1 MAFAEVPQP
10 MQYAPKENLG
20 VTLANA
26 VGSIY
31 SGYKQGAAAQ
41 DATEFQ
47 TAFGQAYAKGDYNA
61 MQQLASA
68 HPQQWQTVQQ
78 GMTAIQDNNRQALGA
93 ASSDLSLAAA
103 TGDPQAV
110 MSVAQRHSQV
120 LQGLGIQPDALA
132 TAFQQNPQQV
142 RQYADMLG
150 SHALGPEKYF
160 TMQNQTLTRLQN
172 GQYQQGQL
180 QLGAQRAQT
189 QQQQADQQGQYQQ
202 GQLQQGAQ
210 RLNLD
215 AEMNRIKTNDLQLQR
230 QMQKG
235 KMDQDYQS
243 KQQASLQAKQQL
255 VDAYESGSNTLANMQ
270 TTLQNV
276 QQIPPET
283 FNAMWGVSGAINRRI
298 PGSPEAAAWNNIE
311 QMQGQARLMGVIGM
325 KGTGP
330 VSDSEGQAAAR
341 AYLALT
347 PDTPAKAARQAI
359 NNWNAVLQRQA
370 KYQQERAP
378 QIELYKQQIGQNQQQ
393 QAAQYQPGAA
403 APAGGGSAA
412 PVSWGSMTK

>member
-10 MQYAPKENLG
+10 MQYAPRENLG

-26 VGSIY
+26 VGTIY
-31 SGYKQGAAAQ
+31 SGYKQGVANEDAQ
-41 DATEFQ
+41 EFQ
-47 TAFGQAYAKGDYNA
+47 KAFGQAYAQGDYNA
-61 MQQLASA
+61 MQQLAAA

-78 GMTAIQDNNRQALGA
+78 GLTAIQQNNRDQLGA

-110 MSVAQRHSQV
+110 MNVAQRHAST
-120 LQGLGIQPDALA
+120 LQGLGIAPEEIA

-160 TMQNQTLTRLQN
+160 TLQNQTLTRLQN

-180 QLGAQRAQT
+180 QLGAQRTQI
-189 QQQQADQQGQYQQ
+189 QQQQADQQAQYQQ
-202 GQLQQGAQ
+202 GQLQQGQQRINLESTFNQAKMFDMQAQ
-210 RLNLD
+210 RAIQQNKSQAD
-215 AEMNRIKTNDLQLQR
+215 VQAAQ
-230 QMQKG
+230 QK
-235 KMDQDYQS
+235 
-243 KQQASLQAKQQL
+243 SLQAKQQL
-255 VDAYESGSNTLANMQ
+255 VDAFDSSNNAIANMQ

-283 FNAMWGVSGAINRRI
+283 FNGMWGVSGAINRNI
-298 PGSPEAAAWNNIE
+298 PGSPEQAAWNQIE
-311 QMQGQARLMGVIGM
+311 AMQGQARLMGVIGM

-347 PDTPAKAARQAI
+347 PSTPAKAARQAI

-370 KYQQERAP
+370 KYQAERQP
-378 QIELYKQQIGQNQQQ
+378 QIELYRQQISSNTQQ
-393 QAAQYQPGAA
+393 QAAQYQGGQQ
-403 APAGGGSAA
+403 APAGGSAGGT
-412 PVSWGSMTK
+412 VSWGSLK

>member
-20 VTLANA
+20 VGLANA
-26 VGSIY
+26 VGTIY
-31 SGYKQGAAAQ
+31 SGYKQGVANQ
-41 DATEFQ
+41 DAQEFQ

-61 MQQLASA
+61 MQQLAAA

-78 GMTAIQDNNRQALGA
+78 GLTAIQQNNRDQLGA

-103 TGDPQAV
+103 SGDPQAV
-110 MSVAQRHSQV
+110 ATVAQRHAPA
-120 LQGLGIQPDALA
+120 LQALGIQPQDLA
-132 TAFQQNPQQV
+132 TAYQQNPQQV
-142 RQYADMLG
+142 RQYADMIG

-160 TMQNQTLTRLQN
+160 TLQNQTLTRLQN

-180 QLGAQRAQT
+180 QLGAQRV
-189 QQQQADQQGQYQQ
+189 QQQQQQINQQGQYQQ
-202 GQLQQGAQ
+202 GQLQQGQQ
-210 RLNLD
+210 RINLD
-215 AEMNRIKTNDLQLQR
+215 ATLNQAKMYDMQAQR
-230 QMQKG
+230 AIQQNKSQADIQSAQQK
-235 KMDQDYQS
+235 
-243 KQQASLQAKQQL
+243 SLQAKQSL
-255 VDAYESGSNTLANMQ
+255 VDAFDSTSNVLANMQ

-283 FNAMWGVSGAINRRI
+283 FDAMWGVSGAINRRI
-298 PGSPEAAAWNNIE
+298 PGSPEQTAWQNIE
-311 QMQGQARLMGVIGM
+311 AMQGQARLQGVIGM

-347 PDTPAKAARQAI
+347 PNTSAKAARQAI

-370 KYQQERAP
+370 KYQAERQP
-378 QIELYKQQIGQNQQQ
+378 QIDLYRQQISSNTQQ
-393 QAAQYQPGAA
+393 QAAQYQGGQPS
-403 APAGGGSAA
+403 APAGGSAGGA
-412 PVSWGSMTK
+412 VSWGSMK